1 VRELS
6 EAVRELAGQLEQP
19 ERASAARETAWRAAR
34 HATALL
40 EVQHADL
47 ATSMLVGQI
56 RSTAVDLMRGA
67 GMEPTAAERAVDEN
81 TAEHKARDAKPED
94 GPIARP

>member
-1 VRELS
+1 VIAVRELS
-6 EAVRELAGQLEQP
+6 EAVRELAGELEEP

-34 HATALL
+34 RATALL

-47 ATSMLVGQI
+47 ATNMLVGQV
-56 RSTAVDLMRGA
+56 RATAVDLMRGA
-67 GMEPTAAERAVDEN
+67 GMEPAAAERAVDEN

-94 GPIARP
+94 AV